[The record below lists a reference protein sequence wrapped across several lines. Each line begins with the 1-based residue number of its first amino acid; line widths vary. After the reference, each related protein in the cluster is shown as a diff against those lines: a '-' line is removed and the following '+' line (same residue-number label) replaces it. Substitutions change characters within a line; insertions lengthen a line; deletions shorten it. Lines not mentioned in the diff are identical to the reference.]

1 MDFATDYKDFVTFL
15 YYVMS
20 LSFQILVFV
29 VGTIYLNWRE
39 RKQREKDQTTKQLQ
53 YDKEQRK
60 QEFREWRQFSKI
72 INMEYIRLTSNGV
85 LQRIQK
91 LQDSLKQIR
100 IFRNFRGLD
109 VLRYMIDDVQ
119 HFDSPELQKLRLDLD
134 SIFIQLNQYW
144 SLCFFGEV
152 PDQFLKGRL
161 GRVVSELGQLTLPFF
176 QGTRNETVMKCLKN
190 FRSNRPT
197 IQDNSRELEQEVPYV
212 KYFRFGVEN
221 QSYATRTPL
230 TLNVDHLIFNISD
243 ATKNETLKCL
253 NKLNEDLNGTPYA
266 KSFVTKLRPKIEDSK
281 FLWIKS
287 NVNDDEIIVNLLHEV
302 RYYIWKGIE
311 QDYDTKL
318 KQNIEQLAK
327 IQKNTE
333 ESLAQERQS
342 LTEGVVIRL
351 SKRLRQDLESY
362 LKSEHVDSN
371 PELVSKKLIETIECS
386 YQQLQEIRRTKLPH
400 SPTH

>member
-20 LSFQILVFV
+20 LSFQTLVFV
-29 VGTIYLNWRE
+29 VGTIYLNCRE

-53 YDKEQRK
+53 CDKEQRK

-100 IFRNFRGLD
+100 IFRNFRCLD

-161 GRVVSELGQLTLPFF
+161 GRVV
-176 QGTRNETVMKCLKN
+176 
-190 FRSNRPT
+190 
-197 IQDNSRELEQEVPYV
+197 
-212 KYFRFGVEN
+212 
-221 QSYATRTPL
+221 
-230 TLNVDHLIFNISD
+230 
-243 ATKNETLKCL
+243 
-253 NKLNEDLNGTPYA
+253 
-266 KSFVTKLRPKIEDSK
+266 
-281 FLWIKS
+281 
-287 NVNDDEIIVNLLHEV
+287 
-302 RYYIWKGIE
+302 
-311 QDYDTKL
+311 
-318 KQNIEQLAK
+318 
-327 IQKNTE
+327 
-333 ESLAQERQS
+333 
-342 LTEGVVIRL
+342 
-351 SKRLRQDLESY
+351 
-362 LKSEHVDSN
+362 
-371 PELVSKKLIETIECS
+371 
-386 YQQLQEIRRTKLPH
+386 
-400 SPTH
+400 